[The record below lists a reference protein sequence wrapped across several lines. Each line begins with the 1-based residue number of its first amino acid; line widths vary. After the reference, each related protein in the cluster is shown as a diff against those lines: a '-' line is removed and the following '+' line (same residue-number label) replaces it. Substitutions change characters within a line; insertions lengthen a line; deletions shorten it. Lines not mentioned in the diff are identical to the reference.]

1 VCSSVKRH
9 EPETAA
15 AAYLGGVMS
24 RWARRRFEAHLVEC
38 PDCWEEV
45 RLGGVGRGYAEQG
58 RELAP
63 QALRDRV
70 RGEVSLLPARPRVR
84 LRVGV
89 GVVALALGAAA
100 GTFALLAPDQPS
112 AIEALVADFY
122 DDRRLEGAAP
132 ATLPER
138 LGDLALVDVAAGQVV
153 RLSVVGHRYR
163 DPAGHRV
170 TVYRADRTFP
180 MADGAREGEGQTWR
194 AHVEGAVL
202 LCSDRP
208 FPALV
213 VGDDAREVTLAARV
227 LGMV

>member
-1 VCSSVKRH
+1 VKRH
-9 EPETAA
+9 DPEAA
-15 AAYLGGVMS
+15 AASYLGGVMS
-24 RWARRRFEAHLVEC
+24 PRARRRFEAHLVEC

-45 RLGGVGRGYAEQG
+45 RLSGVGRGYAEQG

-70 RGEVSLLPARPRVR
+70 RGEVTLLPARPRVR
-84 LRVGV
+84 RRIGV
-89 GVVALALGAAA
+89 GVLALALGAAA
-100 GTFALLAPDQPS
+100 GTFALLAPDQSP
-112 AIEALVADFY
+112 AIEALVADFQG
-122 DDRRLEGAAP
+122 DHRLEGAAP
-132 ATLPER
+132 AALPER
-138 LGDLALVDVAAGQVV
+138 LEDLALVDVVAGQVD

-170 TVYRADRTFP
+170 TVYRADQTFP

-194 AHVEGAVL
+194 AQVEGAVL

-213 VGDDAREVTLAARV
+213 VGDDAREVALAARV
-227 LGMV
+227 LGLV